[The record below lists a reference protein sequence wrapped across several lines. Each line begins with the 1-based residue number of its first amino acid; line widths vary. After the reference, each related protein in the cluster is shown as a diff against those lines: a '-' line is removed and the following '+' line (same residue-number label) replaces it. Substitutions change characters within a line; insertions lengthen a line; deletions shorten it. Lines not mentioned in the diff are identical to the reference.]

1 MPRFDSK
8 SDREQIMVTE
18 VPINREEAMRGRLRA
33 KASDG
38 EEIIID
44 LPRGVAVNDGDVFGP
59 SINGAYYRAR
69 IEPEKVLKVELQEGA
84 STVENA
90 LKLGYELGGHHLE
103 ILVDGGEIFVP
114 LNLPPDKI
122 DQLLHRTQLPVKT
135 EIVTRVISP
144 DASGYFAGEEIHE

>member
-8 SDREQIMVTE
+8 SDREQTIVSE
-18 VPINREEAMRGRLRA
+18 ISIIREEAMRGRLRA

-38 EEIIID
+38 EEVIID

-59 SINGAYYRAR
+59 SINGTYYRAR

-84 STVENA
+84 STIENA
-90 LKLGYELGGHHLE
+90 LKLGYELRGHHLE
-103 ILVDGGEIFVP
+103 IMVDGGEVFVP
-114 LNLPPDKI
+114 LSLPPDKI
-122 DQLLHRTQLPVKT
+122 DHLLHQTQLPVKT

-144 DASGYFAGEEIHE
+144 DASGYFAGEDHE

>member
-8 SDREQIMVTE
+8 SEREQTKVTE
-18 VPINREEAMRGRLRA
+18 ISINRGEAMRGRLRA

-38 EEIIID
+38 EEVIIE
-44 LPRGVAVNDGDVFGP
+44 LPRGAGVNDGDVFGP
-59 SINGAYYRAR
+59 SINGTYYRAR
-69 IEPEKVLKVELQEGA
+69 IEPEKVLRVELQEGA

-103 ILVDGGEIFVP
+103 IMVEGGEVFVP
-114 LNLPPDKI
+114 LSLPPDKI
-122 DQLLHRTQLPVKT
+122 DHILNQTQLPVKT

-144 DASGYFAGEEIHE
+144 DASGYFAGEDHE